1 MVGGPR
7 SRKVGISLK
16 GGVPDMRYFVANS
29 SFVAL
34 LSRLSDILQ
43 GKPSCFRRDFNKSY
57 HAFGEI
63 CKNNVFFAK
72 NIQVNHFRFF
82 FTVDDLN
89 MVQLTQKMQKKI
101 NKKLKKKR

>member
-1 MVGGPR
+1 MGWWLGDRGTSGP
-7 SRKVGISLK
+7 RKVGISLK

-34 LSRLSDILQ
+34 FSRLSDILQ
-43 GKPSCFRRDFNKSY
+43 ENL

-72 NIQVNHFRFF
+72 NIQVNHFCRA
-82 FTVDDLN
+82 L
-89 MVQLTQKMQKKI
+89 
-101 NKKLKKKR
+101 